1 VPRVVNGEGEQTL
14 EETSDQEVMMQV
26 RAGDVDQLSILFE
39 RHHRRLFGF
48 CLGILGNRDSAR
60 DLVQEVFFR
69 LLKYRDSF
77 RPEAPFAP
85 WLYRLARNAC
95 IDHLRK
101 SGRERPAE
109 PDLDRPDP
117 TPLMPEEIE
126 KREEL
131 QKLQRALGRLPEDKR
146 ELLLLARS
154 GTLSYE
160 QIAALLGCSVGA
172 LKVRVHR
179 ALQLLRE
186 AYARVDAEALS

>member
-1 VPRVVNGEGEQTL
+1 
-14 EETSDQEVMMQV
+14 MQV
-26 RAGDVDQLSILFE
+26 RAGDVEQLSILFE
-39 RHHRRLFGF
+39 RHHQRLFGF
-48 CLGILGNRDSAR
+48 CLGILGNRESAR

-69 LLKYRDSF
+69 LLKYRESF

-117 TPLMPEEIE
+117 TPLVPEEIE
-126 KREEL
+126 RREEL
-131 QKLQRALGRLPEDKR
+131 QKLQTALARLPEDKR

-154 GTLSYE
+154 GTLNYE
-160 QIAALLGCSVGA
+160 QIATLLGCSVGA

-179 ALQLLRE
+179 SLQLLRE

>member
-1 VPRVVNGEGEQTL
+1 VPRVDNGEGGQKL
-14 EETSDQEVMMQV
+14 EPTSDQEVMMQV
-26 RAGDVDQLSILFE
+26 RAGDVEQLSILFE
-39 RHHRRLFGF
+39 RHHQRLFGF

>member
-1 VPRVVNGEGEQTL
+1 MPRVDNGEGGQTL
-14 EETSDQEVMMQV
+14 EPTSDQEVMMQV
-26 RAGDVDQLSILFE
+26 RAGDVEQLSILFE
-39 RHHRRLFGF
+39 RHHGRLFGY
-48 CLGILGNRDSAR
+48 CLGILGNRESAR

-101 SGRERPAE
+101 SGRERPTE
-109 PDLDRPDP
+109 DDFDRPDP
-117 TPLMPEEIE
+117 TPLVPEEME
-126 KREEL
+126 RREEL
-131 QKLQRALGRLPEDKR
+131 QKLQTALARLPEDKR

-160 QIAALLGCSVGA
+160 QIATLLGCSVGA

-186 AYARVDAEALS
+186 AYTRVDSEALS

>member
-1 VPRVVNGEGEQTL
+1 
-14 EETSDQEVMMQV
+14 MQV
-26 RAGDVDQLSILFE
+26 RAGDVEQLSILFE
-39 RHHRRLFGF
+39 RHHARLFGF
-48 CLGILGNRDSAR
+48 CLGILGNREAAR

-95 IDHLRK
+95 IDQLRR
-101 SGRERPAE
+101 SGRERPAD
-109 PDLDRPDP
+109 PDLDRADP
-117 TPLMPEEIE
+117 APLVEEE
-126 KREEL
+126 LERRDEL
-131 QKLQRALGRLPEDKR
+131 QKLQSALARLPEDKR

-160 QIAALLGCSVGA
+160 QIATLLGCTVGA

-186 AYARVDAEALS
+186 VYARVDQEAVS

>member
-1 VPRVVNGEGEQTL
+1 L
-14 EETSDQEVMMQV
+14 EEITDQEVMMQV

-39 RHHRRLFGF
+39 RHHARLFGF
-48 CLGILGNRDSAR
+48 CLGILGNRESAR

-69 LLKYRDSF
+69 LLKYRESF

-101 SGRERPAE
+101 SGRERPVE
-109 PDLDRPDP
+109 NELDLERPDP
-117 TPLMPEEIE
+117 TPLMPEELE
-126 KREEL
+126 RRDEL
-131 QKLQRALGRLPEDKR
+131 AKLQTALARLPEDKR

-179 ALQLLRE
+179 ALQLLRD
-186 AYARVDAEALS
+186 AYHRVDAEALS

>member
-1 VPRVVNGEGEQTL
+1 L
-14 EETSDQEVMMQV
+14 ESANDEELMMQV

-39 RHHRRLFGF
+39 RHHGRLFGF
-48 CLGILGNRDSAR
+48 CLGILGNRESAR

-77 RPEAPFAP
+77 HPDAPFAP
-85 WLYRLARNAC
+85 WLYRMARNAC
-95 IDHLRK
+95 IDQLRK

-117 TPLMPEEIE
+117 APLVPEQIE
-126 KREEL
+126 RRQEL
-131 QKLQRALGRLPEDKR
+131 EKLQAALARLPEDKR

-160 QIAALLGCSVGA
+160 QIAALVGCTVGA

-179 ALQLLRE
+179 SLHLLRE
-186 AYARVDAEALS
+186 AYARVDQEATS

>member
-1 VPRVVNGEGEQTL
+1 L
-14 EETSDQEVMMQV
+14 DDASDQEVMMQV
-26 RAGDVDQLSILFE
+26 RAGDVEQLSILFE
-39 RHHRRLFGF
+39 RHHSRLYGF
-48 CLGILGNRDSAR
+48 CLGLLGNRESAR

-69 LLKYRDSF
+69 LLKYRESF

-95 IDHLRK
+95 IDHLRR
-101 SGRERPAE
+101 SGRERSGE
-109 PDLDRPDP
+109 PDLERPDP
-117 TPLMPEEIE
+117 TPLVPAELE

-131 QKLQRALGRLPEDKR
+131 ERLQAALARLPEDKR

-160 QIAALLGCSVGA
+160 QISTLLGCSVGA

-186 AYARVDAEALS
+186 AYARVEREAVS

>member
-1 VPRVVNGEGEQTL
+1 
-14 EETSDQEVMMQV
+14 MQV
-26 RAGDVDQLSILFE
+26 RAGDVEQLSILFE
-39 RHHRRLFGF
+39 RHHQRLFGY
-48 CLGILGNRDSAR
+48 CLGILGNRESAR

-95 IDHLRK
+95 IDQLRK
-101 SGRERPAE
+101 SGRERPTEDDFERA
-109 PDLDRPDP
+109 DP
-117 TPLMPEEIE
+117 TPLVPEEME
-126 KREEL
+126 RREEL
-131 QKLQRALGRLPEDKR
+131 QKLQTALGRLPEDKR

-160 QIAALLGCSVGA
+160 QIATLLGCSVGA

-179 ALQLLRE
+179 ALQLLRA
-186 AYARVDAEALS
+186 AYTRVDSEALS

>member
-1 VPRVVNGEGEQTL
+1 VARVDNGEGGETL
-14 EETSDQEVMMQV
+14 EVTSDQEVMMQV
-26 RAGDVDQLSILFE
+26 RAGDVEQLSILFE
-39 RHHRRLFGF
+39 RHHQRLFGF
-48 CLGILGNRDSAR
+48 CLGILGNRESAR

-117 TPLMPEEIE
+117 TPLIPEEME
-126 KREEL
+126 RREEL
-131 QKLQRALGRLPEDKR
+131 QKLQTALARLPEDKR

-160 QIAALLGCSVGA
+160 QIATLLGCSVGA

-179 ALQLLRE
+179 SLQMLRE
-186 AYARVDAEALS
+186 AYARVESEALS

>member
-1 VPRVVNGEGEQTL
+1 MPRVDNGEGGQTL
-14 EETSDQEVMMQV
+14 EVTTDQEVMMQV
-26 RAGDVDQLSILFE
+26 RAGDVEQLSILFE
-39 RHHRRLFGF
+39 RHHQRLFGY
-48 CLGILGNRDSAR
+48 CLGILGNRESAR

-101 SGRERPAE
+101 SGRERPVE
-109 PDLDRPDP
+109 DDFDRPDP
-117 TPLMPEEIE
+117 TPLVPEEIE
-126 KREEL
+126 RREEL
-131 QKLQRALGRLPEDKR
+131 QKLQTALARLPEDKR

-154 GTLSYE
+154 GTLSYD
-160 QIAALLGCSVGA
+160 QIATLLGCSVGA

-186 AYARVDAEALS
+186 AYTRVDSEALS

>member
-1 VPRVVNGEGEQTL
+1 M
-14 EETSDQEVMMQV
+14 ETMEASSDQEVMMQV
-26 RAGDVDQLSILFE
+26 RAGDVDQLAILFE
-39 RHHRRLFGF
+39 RHHGRLYGF
-48 CLGILGNRDSAR
+48 CLGLLGNRESAR

-77 RPEAPFAP
+77 RPDAPFAP

-101 SGRERPAE
+101 RGRERSTE
-109 PDLDRPDP
+109 PDLDMPDT
-117 TPLMPEEIE
+117 TPLAPEDLER
-126 KREEL
+126 REEL
-131 QKLQRALGRLPEDKR
+131 ARLQTALARLPEDKR

-160 QIAALLGCSVGA
+160 QIATLLGCSVGA

-179 ALQLLRE
+179 ALQLLRDT
-186 AYARVDAEALS
+186 YARVEREAMS

>member
-1 VPRVVNGEGEQTL
+1 VPRVDNGEGGQKL
-14 EETSDQEVMMQV
+14 ESLSDQEVMMQV
-26 RAGDVDQLSILFE
+26 RAGDVEQLSILFE
-39 RHHRRLFGF
+39 RHHQRLFGF
-48 CLGILGNRDSAR
+48 CLGILGNRESAR

-69 LLKYRDSF
+69 LLKYRESF

-117 TPLMPEEIE
+117 TPLVPEEIE
-126 KREEL
+126 RREEL
-131 QKLQRALGRLPEDKR
+131 QRLQTALSRLPEDKR

-160 QIAALLGCSVGA
+160 QIATLLGCSVGA

-179 ALQLLRE
+179 SLQLLRE
-186 AYARVDAEALS
+186 AYARVDSEALS

>member
-1 VPRVVNGEGEQTL
+1 
-14 EETSDQEVMMQV
+14 MQV
-26 RAGDVDQLSILFE
+26 RAGDVEQLSILFE
-39 RHHRRLFGF
+39 RHHARLFGF
-48 CLGILGNRDSAR
+48 CLGILGNRESAR

-95 IDHLRK
+95 IDQLRR

-109 PDLDRPDP
+109 PDYDRPDP
-117 TPLMPEEIE
+117 TPLIPEELE
-126 KREEL
+126 RREEL
-131 QKLQRALGRLPEDKR
+131 ARLQRALGRLPEDKR

-160 QIAALLGCSVGA
+160 QIAELLGCSVGA

-179 ALQLLRE
+179 ALQMLRE
-186 AYARVDAEALS
+186 SYTRVEAGGKETLA